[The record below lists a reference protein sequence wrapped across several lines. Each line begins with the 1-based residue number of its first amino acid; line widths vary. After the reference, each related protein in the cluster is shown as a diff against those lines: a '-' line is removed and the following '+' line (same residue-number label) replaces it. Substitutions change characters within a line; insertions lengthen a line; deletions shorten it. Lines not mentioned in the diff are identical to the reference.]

1 MLIVENDPA
10 KVEADLAAGRV
21 ACPGCGDVLGPWSFA
36 RRRFV
41 RAEAGLLEVRPRRA
55 RCRECAKTHVL
66 LPDLLLCRRVDVIA
80 VIGRALSAAAEGAGC
95 ARAAALVRRPFSTV
109 RGWLR
114 RFRAAAAWVAA
125 HFTVWAHRLD
135 PNLGPIAPAPSVLA
149 GAVEAVGVAARAA
162 SLRLGPRPAWS
173 WASALSGGMLLYNT
187 SSPSNRA

>member
-21 ACPGCGDVLGPWSFA
+21 ACPGCGYVLGPWSFA

-80 VIGRALSAAAEGAGC
+80 VIGRPCRRRRRERAVLERQHWSAVPSRPCAVGCGAFGP
-95 ARAAALVRRPFSTV
+95 RRP
-109 RGWLR
+109 G
-114 RFRAAAAWVAA
+114 
-125 HFTVWAHRLD
+125 
-135 PNLGPIAPAPSVLA
+135 
-149 GAVEAVGVAARAA
+149 
-162 SLRLGPRPAWS
+162 
-173 WASALSGGMLLYNT
+173 
-187 SSPSNRA
+187 

>member
-66 LPDLLLCRRVDVIA
+66 LPDVLLCRRVDVIA

-95 ARAAALVRRPFSTV
+95 RAGGSTGRPSLLDRAGLAAALPGGGGLGGGPLHGLGATYWVSTL
-109 RGWLR
+109 LR
-114 RFRAAAAWVAA
+114 
-125 HFTVWAHRLD
+125 
-135 PNLGPIAPAPSVLA
+135 
-149 GAVEAVGVAARAA
+149 
-162 SLRLGPRPAWS
+162 
-173 WASALSGGMLLYNT
+173 
-187 SSPSNRA
+187 